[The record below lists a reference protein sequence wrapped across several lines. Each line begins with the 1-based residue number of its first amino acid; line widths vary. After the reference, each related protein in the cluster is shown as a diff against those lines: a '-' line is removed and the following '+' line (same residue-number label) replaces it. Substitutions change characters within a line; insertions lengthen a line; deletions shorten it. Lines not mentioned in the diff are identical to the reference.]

1 MNRFNDVKQYD
12 VAVVG
17 GGPAGLVVALTARSR
32 GLHVAV
38 MEASH
43 PPLDKACGE
52 GLMVDSLL
60 ALGKLGIHL
69 NTEDGIQ
76 FKGIRFLQRGRT
88 VEAEFPEGLALG
100 VRRTTLHGRLVER
113 AESAGVEIHWD
124 SPVRGLDPNTVICG
138 NTRFQARWI
147 VGADGLNSHVR
158 RLIGL
163 NGFVWSRERL
173 GVRQHFAVKP
183 WSNYVDVHWGEHCQ
197 CYITPIGPE
206 EVSVAF
212 LTRDKQ
218 ARFDDLLRLFPEVAD
233 RVRNAAPTS
242 RMRGALTAMRKV
254 RRIYKGNVALAGDA
268 AGTVDAITGQG
279 IGLAFQQ
286 AAALAEALAIGNLRQ
301 YARRHAAIMRR
312 PTLMAIGLMLM
323 GEHARVRELAMAVLA
338 KKPSSFSK
346 LLALHVGFGRG
357 F

>member
-1 MNRFNDVKQYD
+1 MTKGAQYD
-12 VAVVG
+12 LAVVG
-17 GGPAGLVVALTARSR
+17 GGPAGLMVALAARSR

-60 ALGKLGIHL
+60 ALGKLGVHL
-69 NTEDGIQ
+69 NTEDGIP
-76 FKGIRFLQRGRT
+76 FKGIRFLQRSQT
-88 VEAEFPEGLALG
+88 VEAEFPEGWALG
-100 VRRTTLHGRLVER
+100 VRRTTLHSRLVER
-113 AESAGVEIHWD
+113 AEFAGVEIHWD
-124 SPVRGLDPNTVICG
+124 SPVRGLDRNTVICRD
-138 NTRFQARWI
+138 TRVQACWI
-147 VGADGLNSHVR
+147 VGADGLNSYVR
-158 RLIGL
+158 RLTGL
-163 NGFVWSRERL
+163 NGFVWNRERL

-183 WSNYVDVHWGEHCQ
+183 WSDYVDVHWGEHCQ

-212 LTRDKQ
+212 LARTKQTR
-218 ARFDDLLRLFPEVAD
+218 FGDLLRLFPEVAD
-233 RVRNAAPTS
+233 RVRDAAPTS

-254 RRIYKGNVALAGDA
+254 RRIYKDNVALLGDA

-279 IGLAFQQ
+279 IGLALQQ
-286 AAALAEALAIGNLRQ
+286 SAALAEALAIGDLRQ

-312 PTLMAIGLMLM
+312 PTLMAAGLMLM
-323 GEHARVRELAMAVLA
+323 GEHAHIRELAMAILLN
-338 KKPSSFSK
+338 KPSRFSK

-357 F
+357 L